1 MEQTDRM
8 VQLVLKVNKGKQEP
22 LAHKEYKA
30 IPAQQDWLARM
41 VLTELRESRVK
52 QGPLAHKG
60 FKERL
65 ALRDP

>member
-1 MEQTDRM
+1 MDWM
-8 VQLVLKVNKGKQEP
+8 VLLVLKVYKVKQEP

-30 IPAQQDWLARM
+30 IPAQLDWPARM

-52 QGPLAHKG
+52 QGPLAHRG
-60 FKERL
+60 FKARL